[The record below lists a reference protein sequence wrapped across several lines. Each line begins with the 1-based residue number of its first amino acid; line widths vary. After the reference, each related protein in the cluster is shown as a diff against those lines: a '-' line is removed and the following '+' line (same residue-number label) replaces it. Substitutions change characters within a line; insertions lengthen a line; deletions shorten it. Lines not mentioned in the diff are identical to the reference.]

1 MGAPSTAFIKQYVDT
16 ITLLAQQLDSRL
28 KGAVMVDTNWTGEE
42 KFYDQYN
49 TDSMVEITSRIQDT
63 PVQEA
68 DHRRRRVSP
77 SYFVS
82 NTLEDPFEALQML
95 VDPKSAYLQAK
106 MASANRKIDE
116 VIIDALGGTAATG
129 KTGSGTADLSSANK
143 VLVQAA
149 GLTKEKILSGKRI
162 LDGFE
167 VDPNDRFLIHT
178 AKQMEDILNST
189 EATSSDFNTVRALV
203 QGEINTWIGFKFLHS
218 EQLAVD
224 ASSNRLVYAY
234 QRKGLQLATQKDPE
248 SRLTERDDKN
258 YAWQVYMRMALGA
271 VRLEEKRV
279 VQIACSEA

>member
-1 MGAPSTAFIKQYVDT
+1 MAAPSTAFVKMYVDT

-42 KFYDQYN
+42 KFYDQYTEDN
-49 TDSMVEITSRIQDT
+49 MVEITSRLQDK
-63 PVQEA
+63 PVQAA

-106 MASANRKIDE
+106 MASANRKIDK
-116 VIIDALGGTAATG
+116 VIIDALGGTASTG
-129 KTGSGTADLSSANK
+129 KTGSGSATLSSANK
-143 VLVQAA
+143 VLVQGA
-149 GLTKEKILSGKRI
+149 GLTKEKILSAKKI
-162 LDGFE
+162 LDEFE
-167 VDPNDRFLIHT
+167 VDKEERFLIYS
-178 AKQMEDILNST
+178 AEQMEDILNST
-189 EATSSDFNTVRALV
+189 EATSSDFNVVKALV
-203 QGEINTWIGFKFLHS
+203 QGDLDTWIGFKFLHS

-224 ASSNRLVYAY
+224 GSSNRLVYAY

-248 SRLTERDDKN
+248 SRLTERPDKN

-279 VQIACSEA
+279 VQIACSE